1 MKQILDGPGKKI
13 WKNKLIIFS
22 KFKMDE
28 KEEKLIKKII
38 KLQTEQCSLKIDEQI
53 ENYKDEIKEAS
64 KTIEKTKKEINKLS
78 SQLNEL
84 QHQNEDNNS
93 DNVQNIENKRKRLKE
108 ILEENK
114 KKQIKLKSLEK
125 ANENYK
131 DQKYILEL
139 IKYWNPQTMFKYI
152 QLYDNKP

>member
-1 MKQILDGPGKKI
+1 
-13 WKNKLIIFS
+13 
-22 KFKMDE
+22 MDE

-38 KLQTEQCSLKIDEQI
+38 KLQTEQSSLKIDEQI

-84 QHQNEDNNS
+84 QYQNENNNS

-108 ILEENK
+108 ILEENR
-114 KKQIKLKSLEK
+114 KKQIQLKSLEK

>member
-1 MKQILDGPGKKI
+1 
-13 WKNKLIIFS
+13 
-22 KFKMDE
+22 MDE

-38 KLQTEQCSLKIDEQI
+38 KLQTQQSSLKIDEQI

-84 QHQNEDNNS
+84 QHQNENNNS

-108 ILEENK
+108 ILEENR
-114 KKQIKLKSLEK
+114 KKQIQLKSLEK

>member
-1 MKQILDGPGKKI
+1 
-13 WKNKLIIFS
+13 
-22 KFKMDE
+22 MDE

-38 KLQTEQCSLKIDEQI
+38 KLQTEQSSLKIDEQI

-84 QHQNEDNNS
+84 QHQNENNNS

-108 ILEENK
+108 ILEENR
-114 KKQIKLKSLEK
+114 KKQIQLKSLEK

-139 IKYWNPQTMFKYI
+139 IKYWNPQTMFKSI
-152 QLYDNKP
+152 ELYEKKPI

>member
-1 MKQILDGPGKKI
+1 
-13 WKNKLIIFS
+13 
-22 KFKMDE
+22 MDE

-38 KLQTEQCSLKIDEQI
+38 KLQNEQNLLKIDEQI
-53 ENYKDEIKEAS
+53 ESNKKDIKEAN
-64 KTIEKTKKEINKLS
+64 KIIEKTKKEINRLS
-78 SQLNEL
+78 IQLDEMKN
-84 QHQNEDNNS
+84 QNENINS
-93 DNVQNIENKRKRLKE
+93 DNVQNIENKRKQLKG

-152 QLYDNKP
+152 QLYDNKS

>member
-1 MKQILDGPGKKI
+1 MKKK
-13 WKNKLIIFS
+13 KS
-22 KFKMDE
+22 SS
-28 KEEKLIKKII
+28 KKII
-38 KLQTEQCSLKIDEQI
+38 KLQTEQSSLKIDEQI

-84 QHQNEDNNS
+84 QHQNENNNS

-108 ILEENK
+108 ILEENR
-114 KKQIKLKSLEK
+114 KKQIQLKSLEK

>member
-1 MKQILDGPGKKI
+1 
-13 WKNKLIIFS
+13 
-22 KFKMDE
+22 MDE

-38 KLQTEQCSLKIDEQI
+38 KLQTQQSSLKIDEQI

-84 QHQNEDNNS
+84 QYQNENNNS

-108 ILEENK
+108 ILEENR
-114 KKQIKLKSLEK
+114 KKQIQLKSLEK

>member
-1 MKQILDGPGKKI
+1 
-13 WKNKLIIFS
+13 
-22 KFKMDE
+22 MDE

-38 KLQTEQCSLKIDEQI
+38 KLQTEQSSLKIDEQI

-64 KTIEKTKKEINKLS
+64 KTVEKTKKEINKLS

-84 QHQNEDNNS
+84 QHQNENNNS

-108 ILEENK
+108 ILEENR
-114 KKQIKLKSLEK
+114 KKQIQLKSLEK

-152 QLYDNKP
+152 QLYDNKS

>member
-1 MKQILDGPGKKI
+1 
-13 WKNKLIIFS
+13 
-22 KFKMDE
+22 MDE

-38 KLQTEQCSLKIDEQI
+38 KLQTEQSSLKIDEQI

-84 QHQNEDNNS
+84 QYQNENNNS
-93 DNVQNIENKRKRLKE
+93 DNVQNIENKRKQLKE
-108 ILEENK
+108 ILEENR
-114 KKQIKLKSLEK
+114 KKQIQLKSLEK

>member
-1 MKQILDGPGKKI
+1 
-13 WKNKLIIFS
+13 
-22 KFKMDE
+22 MDE

-38 KLQTEQCSLKIDEQI
+38 KLQTEQSSLKIDEQI

-84 QHQNEDNNS
+84 QHQNENNNS

-108 ILEENK
+108 ILEENR
-114 KKQIKLKSLEK
+114 KKQIQLKSLEK

-152 QLYDNKP
+152 QLYDNKS

>member
-1 MKQILDGPGKKI
+1 
-13 WKNKLIIFS
+13 
-22 KFKMDE
+22 MDE

-38 KLQTEQCSLKIDEQI
+38 KLQTEQNSLKIDEQI

-84 QHQNEDNNS
+84 QYQNENNNS
-93 DNVQNIENKRKRLKE
+93 DNVQNIENKRKQLKE